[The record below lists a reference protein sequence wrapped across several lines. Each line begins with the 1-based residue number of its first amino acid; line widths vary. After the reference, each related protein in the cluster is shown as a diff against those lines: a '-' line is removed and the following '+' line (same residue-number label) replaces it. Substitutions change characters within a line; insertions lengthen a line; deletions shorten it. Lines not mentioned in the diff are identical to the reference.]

1 MKILVIDDEKP
12 TLSMFKLLLNA
23 YGYEVF
29 VAKNG
34 EDGLL
39 LFKQEAPEIVF
50 TDLKMPGMDGL
61 DVLREI
67 NQACNHEQ
75 IGSPDT
81 SNGKRIRPTDSEH
94 VHVEMGNRKNSDTV
108 KQPNETPH
116 VLSAPQ
122 VIIITGHGDMDR
134 ALDALD
140 LDASDFINKPVE
152 KKALDAALKR
162 AELRIEAQKNG
173 GSDGV
178 MPLITN
184 ARTQSIL
191 TIDVAGRLTATP
203 YVQQQLTDC
212 QNPENLTGINTL
224 TLHFDQSFSIDRQGL
239 FILMNFM
246 APIRQQGI
254 HITMKGLSYN
264 YIQLFKMAGLHESAT
279 ILQDPFD
286 A

>member
-29 VAKNG
+29 VAENG

-67 NQACNHEQ
+67 NQACHHEQ
-75 IGSPDT
+75 IGRPDT
-81 SNGKRIRPTDSEH
+81 AKERRTQPTDSERFH
-94 VHVEMGNRKNSDTV
+94 IDMGSRKNSDTV
-108 KQPNETPH
+108 KKINETSHAPP
-116 VLSAPQ
+116 APQ

-162 AELRIEAQKNG
+162 AESRIEALNNG
-173 GSDGV
+173 ESDRSSL
-178 MPLITN
+178 LITRG
-184 ARTQSIL
+184 RTASTL
-191 TIDVAGRLTATP
+191 TLGVAGRLTATP
-203 YVQQQLTDC
+203 DVQQQFTAC
-212 QNPENLTGINTL
+212 QSLENLNGIDTL
-224 TLHFDQSFSIDRQGL
+224 TLRFDQSFSIDRQGL

-246 APIRQQGI
+246 APVRQRGI

-279 ILQDPFD
+279 ILQDAFD

>member
-1 MKILVIDDEKP
+1 
-12 TLSMFKLLLNA
+12 MFKLLLNA

-29 VAKNG
+29 VAENG

-39 LFKQEAPEIVF
+39 LFEREAPQIVF

-61 DVLREI
+61 DVLKEI
-67 NQACNHEQ
+67 NKACNA
-75 IGSPDT
+75 INNT
-81 SNGKRIRPTDSEH
+81 KSN
-94 VHVEMGNRKNSDTV
+94 DTV
-108 KQPNETPH
+108 TLPNETAHAISP
-116 VLSAPQ
+116 VPQ

-162 AELRIEAQKNG
+162 AESRIEALNNG
-173 GSDGV
+173 ESDRSS
-178 MPLITN
+178 PLITRG
-184 ARTQSIL
+184 RTASTL
-191 TIDVAGRLTATP
+191 TLDVAGRLTATP
-203 YVQQQLTDC
+203 DVQQQFTAC
-212 QNPENLTGINTL
+212 QSPENLNGIDTL
-224 TLHFDQSFSIDRQGL
+224 TLRFDQSFSIDRQGL

-246 APIRQQGI
+246 APVRQRGI

-279 ILQDPFD
+279 ILQDAFD